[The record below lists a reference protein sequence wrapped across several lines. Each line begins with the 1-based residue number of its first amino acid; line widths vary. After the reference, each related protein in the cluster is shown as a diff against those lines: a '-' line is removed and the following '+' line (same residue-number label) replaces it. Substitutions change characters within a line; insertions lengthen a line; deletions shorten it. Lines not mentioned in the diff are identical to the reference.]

1 MEEKI
6 ILIDNGEK
14 VEIIINQTH
23 IEDIVLKY
31 EIERT
36 AGSSLLKISIPL
48 DKVNIKTET
57 LCKNMSC

>member
-6 ILIDNGEK
+6 ILLDNGGK
-14 VEIIINQTH
+14 VEIIINKTH
-23 IEDIVLKY
+23 IEDIILKY

-36 AGSSLLKISIPL
+36 ANDSILKISIPL

-57 LCKNMSC
+57 SSKNISC

>member
-6 ILIDNGEK
+6 SLIDNGEK

-48 DKVNIKTET
+48 DKVDIKTET
-57 LCKNMSC
+57 LCKNMSR